1 MPVSDRRGEGVML
14 SARTTVVAICGL
26 MLSACAHGEK
36 SFEKFAAAHE
46 GAEILPVAFVAQ
58 EKAADCGAAALTSV
72 GRFWGVDVPTGA
84 ILTDQGPINPAFGY
98 SVGELYDA
106 SAKLGLTSSRL
117 LEQPDYLLGLVD
129 DGMPVIAPIAKPYER
144 RDIFDFMVVS
154 MLSRLIVSAF
164 VDEEPTVN
172 HYVVVL
178 GADEDHVYFL
188 DPQDGYRAMARNE
201 FLEHWNDL
209 TLKFVPDAGESVA
222 GFVTWREASE
232 PVADGVEP
240 ELSRES

>member
-1 MPVSDRRGEGVML
+1 ML
-14 SARTTVVAICGL
+14 STRVIFVATCGL
-26 MLSACAHGEK
+26 MLCACVHGEK

-84 ILTDQGPINPAFGY
+84 ILADQAPVSPAFGY

-117 LEQPDYLLGLVD
+117 LEQPDYLLNLVD
-129 DGMPVIAPIAKPYER
+129 EGMPVIAPISKPYER
-144 RDIFDFMVVS
+144 RDIFDFMVSS

-164 VDEEPTVN
+164 VDGEPTVN
-172 HYVVVL
+172 HHVVVL
-178 GADEDHVYFL
+178 GADASHVYFL

-201 FLEHWNDL
+201 FLAHWNDL

-222 GFVTWREASE
+222 AFVAWREPAE
-232 PVADGVEP
+232 PGPNEAKPD
-240 ELSRES
+240 LSRGS